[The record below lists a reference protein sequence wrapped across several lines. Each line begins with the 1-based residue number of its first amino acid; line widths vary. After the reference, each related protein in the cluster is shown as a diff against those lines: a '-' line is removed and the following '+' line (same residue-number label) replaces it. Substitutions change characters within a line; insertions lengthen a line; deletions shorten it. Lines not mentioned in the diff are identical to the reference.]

1 MNFRKWNVVK
11 CSLYEWQVQR
21 VLWKTLWHGFA
32 FKLLKYV
39 CKYPDVFCVEMML
52 GNLLWFPFVFLGNTV
67 LYLAFWKWGDRCL
80 VTYTQMYLYIIQQ
93 ALLKRDFWHY
103 DSVEKNIGNCMTVE
117 VLKINVCHFFWSKLL
132 LDITRW
138 NVQRHSGARPCSV
151 SQVLKREVQP
161 QAGYSL
167 KRCGLMMFETALR
180 IWTLYSSL
188 SLRLAGWCCSVESCW
203 LCSADF
209 FPLFFSGKFH

>member
-1 MNFRKWNVVK
+1 MWSSALCMNGKFRECCGKLYDMVLPLNFWNTFVNILMCFALKW
-11 CSLYEWQVQR
+11 CLGIFFDSPLYSLGTQFC
-21 VLWKTLWHGFA
+21 TWHFENE
-32 FKLLKYV
+32 V
-39 CKYPDVFCVEMML
+39 
-52 GNLLWFPFVFLGNTV
+52 T
-67 LYLAFWKWGDRCL
+67 CL